1 MHEWVAVARIFILLS
16 VPLASHAETQRPVIQ
31 QTVPEQVEAA
41 YRYGGLPE
49 LERLYAVYGKP
60 GLRSELTGS
69 PRIGHFWMGVKAIT
83 SSSQNLPDDFY
94 LNLDA
99 LTQKWAND
107 NPQSILAQLLYA
119 KALEAHAW
127 AKRGGGYANTVSP
140 EGWEGFRKYLGLA
153 VTHLKRTEVLAS
165 QDSSWNVLMLD
176 LGRAL
181 SWDRA
186 ELQGIYDSGVTKNP
200 DNDALH
206 SAMLTA
212 LLPKWGGDLNSVDEF
227 VKSAVS
233 RLPKEKGLIVY
244 ARLYALVSDIELKSA
259 LFTNSRVSWQTM
271 KAGFDEMVARY
282 PHFDNRNMYANF
294 ACMARDRETLK
305 EQLALIG
312 NDYVKKFWGNGNA
325 QVFED
330 CKRFAQGS

>member
-1 MHEWVAVARIFILLS
+1 
-16 VPLASHAETQRPVIQ
+16 
-31 QTVPEQVEAA
+31 
-41 YRYGGLPE
+41 
-49 LERLYAVYGKP
+49 
-60 GLRSELTGS
+60 
-69 PRIGHFWMGVKAIT
+69 
-83 SSSQNLPDDFY
+83 
-94 LNLDA
+94 
-99 LTQKWAND
+99 
-107 NPQSILAQLLYA
+107 
-119 KALEAHAW
+119 
-127 AKRGGGYANTVSP
+127 VSP

-227 VKSAVS
+227 VKAAVS
-233 RLPKEKGLIVY
+233 RLPKEKGLIIY

-259 LFTNSRVSWQTM
+259 LFTNPRVSWQTM

-312 NDYVKKFWGNGNA
+312 NDYVKKFWIASDLLRAVERGSASDDLSGKKSPEARITILQHAANA
-325 QVFED
+325 LKSANRPVVTLYLVDLAALNHQ
-330 CKRFAQGS
+330 